1 MKRNNRNG
9 PNGAIELILT
19 LINKLFFFFGKQG
32 GKNLVSAATRHVC
45 ELELIRLQRTLEVHH
60 PIQY

>member
-1 MKRNNRNG
+1 MKRKNRNG

-45 ELELIRLQRTLEVHH
+45 ELELIRLQRTL
-60 PIQY
+60 

>member
-19 LINKLFFFFGKQG
+19 LINKLFFIFIFGKQG

-45 ELELIRLQRTLEVHH
+45 ELELIRLQRTL
-60 PIQY
+60 